1 MGQLRQV
8 FLDFNKLLD
17 EEAASTQQ
25 TDTARSKESGRSM
38 ATTVQYTDASPS
50 AVCLTNGEEDLDA
63 ELLRIAAQTE
73 AAPPSSRGQACV
85 AEQARKGSRPER
97 RKQSKHKASKTTT
110 SKRRKAVPKTSP
122 KPGRKE
128 QAMST
133 PQKATQTS
141 PKQARNKQAMS
152 TPQKATKPTTR
163 PDVDSG
169 NKMTLKCVRSRAYH
183 AAVRNAKKE
192 GLTDDDAK
200 AKGREAAE
208 QAAFEFAH

>member
-133 PQKATQTS
+133 PQKAT
-141 PKQARNKQAMS
+141 
-152 TPQKATKPTTR
+152 KPTTR